1 MSSAVDVAADRAG
14 SCAVYSPLR
23 AMIAGVMPVIRIFG
37 GKSPIVGEDTFV
49 AETAVLV
56 GDVQVGRRS
65 SLWYGTVLRGDVY
78 HIRIGDDTSIQDN
91 TVVHVTSG
99 RHATSVGS
107 RVTVGHSAVLHGCT
121 IEDDCIIGMGAVVM
135 DRAHIGRFCV
145 VGAGA
150 LVTPDTIIDEGQ
162 LVLGTPARAKRALTE
177 EERGWIHTSAQHYVE
192 LARHYL
198 VGK

>member
-1 MSSAVDVAADRAG
+1 MAF
-14 SCAVYSPLR
+14 LR
-23 AMIAGVMPVIRIFG
+23 SFRGAEPV
-37 GKSPIVGEDTFV
+37 VGPGTFV

-56 GDVQVGRRS
+56 GDVRVGSRS
-65 SLWYGTVLRGDVY
+65 SLWYGAVLRGDVY
-78 HIRIGDDTSIQDN
+78 HIQIGDETSIQDN
-91 TVVHVTSG
+91 TVVHVISG

-150 LVTPDTIIDEGQ
+150 LVTPDTVIEEGQ
-162 LVLGTPARAKRALTE
+162 LVLGSPARAKRALGD
-177 EERGWIHTSAQHYVE
+177 EEREWIQASARHYVE
-192 LARHYL
+192 LARQYL
-198 VGK
+198 AGEGSTG

>member
-1 MSSAVDVAADRAG
+1 MAFIRGFAG
-14 SCAVYSPLR
+14 KQ
-23 AMIAGVMPVIRIFG
+23 PVIG
-37 GKSPIVGEDTFV
+37 ADTFV

-56 GDVQVGRRS
+56 GDVRVGRRS

-78 HIRIGDDTSIQDN
+78 HIVIGDDTSIQDN

-99 RHATSVGS
+99 RHASTVGS

-121 IEDDCIIGMGAVVM
+121 IEDDCIIGMGAVIM

-150 LVTPDTIIDEGQ
+150 LVTPDTVIEDGQ
-162 LVLGTPARAKRALTE
+162 LVLGSPARAKRALGD
-177 EERGWIHTSAQHYVE
+177 EERSWIQSS
-192 LARHYL
+192 ARHYVAL
-198 VGK
+198 ARQYLDGGSTTG

>member
-1 MSSAVDVAADRAG
+1 MAL
-14 SCAVYSPLR
+14 LR
-23 AMIAGVMPVIRIFG
+23 SFRGAEPV
-37 GKSPIVGEDTFV
+37 VGPDTFV

-56 GDVQVGRRS
+56 GDVRVGSRS

-78 HIRIGDDTSIQDN
+78 HIRIGDETSIQDN

-150 LVTPDTIIDEGQ
+150 LVTPDTVIEEGM
-162 LVLGTPARAKRALTE
+162 LVLGSPARAKRALGD
-177 EERGWIHTSAQHYVE
+177 EEREWIQSSARHYVE

-198 VGK
+198 AGEGSTG

>member
-1 MSSAVDVAADRAG
+1 M
-14 SCAVYSPLR
+14 PLIR
-23 AMIAGVMPVIRIFG
+23 SFGDKHPVIG
-37 GKSPIVGEDTFV
+37 ADTFV
-49 AETAVLV
+49 AETAVVV
-56 GDVQVGRRS
+56 GDVRVGARS

-99 RHATSVGS
+99 RHATSVGD

-121 IEDDCIIGMGAVVM
+121 IEDDCIIGMGAVIM

-150 LVTPDTIIDEGQ
+150 LVTPDTVIEEGQ
-162 LVLGTPARAKRALTE
+162 LVVGSPARTKRALTGD
-177 EERGWIHTSAQHYVE
+177 ERSWIRSSAQHYVE
-192 LARHYL
+192 LARRYL
-198 VGK
+198 DGK

>member
-1 MSSAVDVAADRAG
+1 M
-14 SCAVYSPLR
+14 PLIR
-23 AMIAGVMPVIRIFG
+23 SFGDKHPVIG
-37 GKSPIVGEDTFV
+37 ADTFV
-49 AETAVLV
+49 AENAVVV
-56 GDVQVGRRS
+56 GDVRVGAQS

-99 RHATSVGS
+99 RHATSVGD

-121 IEDDCIIGMGAVVM
+121 IEDDCIIGMGAVIM

-150 LVTPDTIIDEGQ
+150 LVTPDTVIEEGQ
-162 LVLGTPARAKRALTE
+162 LVVGSPARTKRALTGD
-177 EERGWIHTSAQHYVE
+177 ERSWIRSSAQHYVE
-192 LARHYL
+192 LARRYL
-198 VGK
+198 DGK